1 MAQQTPVAESLLYFY
16 DRPKEPVFFPKGN
29 NDVIFQIPEDYLSS
43 RSKSIVNELPSRFER
58 VKEEIQIRKIEL
70 PDLSEPMGLGK
81 RENFSGFI
89 PYHRKLAARV
99 IEVLMGMRTTEDLRS
114 AVAYCRENLN
124 PLLFIYSLS
133 VAMLHRPDTRNV
145 NIPPLSETFPD
156 KFIGGGL
163 LNRAREEANIFQ
175 TDGTRVPLRLPLDYT
190 ASDVEEEHRVAYFRE
205 DLGINLHHWHWH
217 LVYPFDGPDVVVR
230 KDRRGEL
237 FYYMHEQIVARYN
250 LERFCNKL
258 GRVKRLQ
265 SLYEPIKEAYFPK
278 LDSFVA
284 SRVWPPRN
292 SNVTLSDV
300 DREQEQLKF
309 DIQDLERW
317 RDRMFDAI
325 HRGTVLQADG
335 QEMQLTE
342 AGGIDILGNMMEAST
357 ISVNQR
363 YYGNL
368 HNLGHVALALCHDP
382 DNRHLETFGVMGD
395 SATAMRDPVFYRWH
409 AFVDDVFQE
418 HKATLPPYTLQQLQ
432 FDNVNI
438 AGFSVQT
445 DGSKAANQLE
455 TTYDQNDVN
464 LTRGMDF
471 TPRGNVF
478 ARITHLNHKPFT
490 YVINVNNKGTQ
501 RIGTVRIFMAP
512 KFDERG
518 ITLLLRDQRL
528 LFIELDRF
536 TANLKSGNNTIQRKS
551 TESSVTIPFE
561 QTFRDLTTN
570 RPTDSEGLSRFNYC
584 GCGWPQHMLI
594 PKGTPEGFPC
604 ELFVMISNFNDD
616 EVDQAADAET
626 CDDASSY
633 CGIRNKK
640 YPDKRAMGFPFDR
653 PPRQGANTLADF
665 RRNLPNMSVIDVK
678 IRFTPPSNN
687 PNIVD

>member
-29 NDVIFQIPEDYLSS
+29 NDVIFQLPEDYLSS
-43 RSKSIVNELPSRFER
+43 RSKTIVDELPSRFGR
-58 VKEEIQIRKIEL
+58 VKEEIQIRKIDL
-70 PDLSEPMGLGK
+70 PDLSEPMRLGK
-81 RENFSGFI
+81 RENFSVFI
-89 PYHRKLAARV
+89 PYHRQLAARV
-99 IEVLMGMRTTEDLRS
+99 IEVLMGMRTTEDFRS

-124 PLLFIYSLS
+124 PLLFIYSFS

-237 FYYMHEQIVARYN
+237 FYYMHQQIVARYN
-250 LERFCNKL
+250 CERFCNKL

-265 SLYEPIKEAYFPK
+265 SLSEPIKEAYFPK

-325 HRGTVLQADG
+325 HRGTVVQENG

-342 AGGIDILGNMMEAST
+342 DGGIDILGNIMESST
-357 ISVNQR
+357 ISINRR

-418 HKATLPPYTLQQLQ
+418 HKATLPPYTLQKLQ

-445 DGSKAANQLE
+445 DGSKAPNQFE

-478 ARITHLNHKPFT
+478 ARITHLNHKPFSYT
-490 YVINVNNKGTQ
+490 INVNNKGPQ
-501 RIGTVRIFMAP
+501 RLGTVRIFLAP

-536 TANLKSGNNTIQRKS
+536 TTNLKSGNNTIKRKS

-604 ELFVMISNFNDD
+604 ELFVMISNYNDD
-616 EVDQAADAET
+616 KVDQSVDAET

-678 IRFTPPSNN
+678 IRFTPPATN